1 MCCSSAAVGVH
12 MAVCVAIALN
22 AKAERT
28 TCVVAAGARNLSCWK
43 AGGRQSHA
51 QSHQLP
57 GGSGEGGG
65 DGGVGVSQCGGVR
78 RKRGGGG
85 DSCSPHPR
93 RSPPTPTCT
102 VLVPAKGMQHLCP
115 WDVSTAVDHRIL
127 ELFKLERTLKGH
139 LVQLNALTAHP
150 KAFFSPLSPV

>member
-65 DGGVGVSQCGGVR
+65 EGGVGVSQCGGVR
-78 RKRGGGG
+78 RKSGGEGG
-85 DSCSPHPR
+85 FLQPPPKEVCSYPYLHCAGASQRDVASVPLGCFHSC
-93 RSPPTPTCT
+93 RS
-102 VLVPAKGMQHLCP
+102 
-115 WDVSTAVDHRIL
+115 
-127 ELFKLERTLKGH
+127 
-139 LVQLNALTAHP
+139 
-150 KAFFSPLSPV
+150 